1 MVGIYS
7 GTCKPRPLEAYLE
20 SFISEISDLLTNG
33 YFFNNIMYSF
43 EIHSFICDT
52 PARAFIKCTKSHTG
66 YSSCDKC
73 IVEGEY
79 LGRMIFSGTTS
90 PRRTDESFRL
100 QIDEDHHKGIS
111 PLINLGVGMVTKFPI
126 DYMHAVCL
134 GVTKKLLNIWVSG
147 NLSVRLSNQYVSQI
161 SERLEL
167 LKKYM
172 PLEFNRKPRTLAEFR
187 TFLVYVGPVVLENIV
202 NLAVYEHF
210 LLLHCAITI
219 FLSSR
224 HISVVGINIPSKFLD
239 VFITHSV
246 KIYGAEFLV
255 HNVHALCH
263 LEEEVKAYG
272 PLDEISAF
280 PFENYLGHLKRL
292 VRSPVN
298 PAAQIYRRIKEKSAY
313 FNKTCHSILGNI
325 QLALL

>member
-1 MVGIYS
+1 MF
-7 GTCKPRPLEAYLE
+7 L
-20 SFISEISDLLTNG
+20 
-33 YFFNNIMYSF
+33 
-43 EIHSFICDT
+43 
-52 PARAFIKCTKSHTG
+52 
-66 YSSCDKC
+66 
-73 IVEGEY
+73 
-79 LGRMIFSGTTS
+79 
-90 PRRTDESFRL
+90 
-100 QIDEDHHKGIS
+100 
-111 PLINLGVGMVTKFPI
+111 
-126 DYMHAVCL
+126 
-134 GVTKKLLNIWVSG
+134 
-147 NLSVRLSNQYVSQI
+147 I

-167 LKKYM
+167 LKKYK
-172 PLEFNRKPRTLAEFR
+172 PLEFNRKPRTLAELARWKATEFR

-210 LLLHCAITI
+210 LLLYCAITI

-246 KIYGAEFLV
+246 KIYGAEFFV

-272 PLDEISAF
+272 PLDEISSF

-298 PAAQIYRRIKEKSAY
+298 PAAQIYRRIKEKSNITEAVSLLQQNVPQHFGQHTIGPVMSELNICKKVVFGNFTFCTKNHSSADSY
-313 FNKTCHSILGNI
+313 FISTDHKVVQVENIITNSENCTILIGKEFMDYSDYYNYPFESSCLDIFIIRSLDNVNQFWPINKILAKCLVIPSYRKQKELVCFPLVHSLC
-325 QLALL
+325 